1 MNVFYELYQC
11 LPCGG
16 PGSEQCTRKAYSML
30 KCVPAHPKILDIG
43 CGKGMQTLVLARIS
57 AGDVTALDN
66 HQPFLDELQ
75 KNAKNAGLEDKVQTH
90 LGSMFSLDFDDQS
103 FDVLWSEG
111 AIYIIGFEKGLKEW
125 RRLLKPNGYIAVSE
139 LSWFKPNPPTEVSSF
154 WQAEYPGI
162 KTIEENLGIIER
174 TDYRSLGY
182 SKLPDEVWWESLY
195 TPMEQK
201 LGDLKKKYKN
211 EPKAIEVLKNQY
223 KEIEFFSKYSEWYG
237 YVFYVM
243 QRLD

>member
-1 MNVFYELYQC
+1 MNVFYELYQR
-11 LPCGG
+11 LDRGG
-16 PGSEQCTRKAYSML
+16 PGSDRCTKRAYSML
-30 KCVPAHPKILDIG
+30 KGVPAHPKILDIG